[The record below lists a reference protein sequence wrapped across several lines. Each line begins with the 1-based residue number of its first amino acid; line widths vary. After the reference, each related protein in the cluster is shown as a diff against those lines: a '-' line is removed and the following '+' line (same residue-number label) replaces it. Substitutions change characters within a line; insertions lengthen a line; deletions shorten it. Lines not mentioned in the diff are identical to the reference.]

1 MPAETA
7 FAFMADGLKQD
18 HWALGSM
25 GREALGDGL
34 FRGKS
39 SFDGADLY
47 VRLESYPDL
56 LLVDYS
62 TGPSPEELVPHVE
75 ARIRPG
81 SWLGREDS
89 VSVVTLTIWRWAEA
103 DERGVGVPPPPLAD
117 RGAADQGRD
126 RARALTQISD
136 STASDLSPLFQPLRS
151 PAPSC
156 RTG

>member
-1 MPAETA
+1 MSAVDPNAICASAEVAVPAETA

-25 GREALGDGL
+25 GREDLGDGL

-47 VRLESYPDL
+47 VRLESYSEL
-56 LLVDYS
+56 LLVDYA

-81 SWLGREDS
+81 SWLGRDDA

-103 DERGVGVPPPPLAD
+103 DAEEWEFHLHLWRTELRLIKGAIERGL
-117 RGAADQGRD
+117 
-126 RARALTQISD
+126 
-136 STASDLSPLFQPLRS
+136 
-151 PAPSC
+151 
-156 RTG
+156 

>member
-1 MPAETA
+1 MSSVDPIAICASVEVAVPAETA

-47 VRLESYPDL
+47 VRLESYPEL
-56 LLVDYS
+56 LLVDYA

-81 SWLGREDS
+81 SWLGRDDA

-103 DERGVGVPPPPLAD
+103 DAEEWEFHLHLWRTEVRMIKGAIERGL
-117 RGAADQGRD
+117 
-126 RARALTQISD
+126 
-136 STASDLSPLFQPLRS
+136 
-151 PAPSC
+151 
-156 RTG
+156 

>member
-1 MPAETA
+1 MSSVDPNAICASIEVAVPAETA

-39 SFDGADLY
+39 SFDGTDLY
-47 VRLESYPDL
+47 IRLESYPDL

-62 TGPSPEELVPHVE
+62 VGDSPDELLPHVE

-89 VSVVTLTIWRWAEA
+89 VSIVTLTIWRWAEA
-103 DERGVGVPPPPLAD
+103 DEEEWEFHLHLWRTEIRLIKGAIERGL
-117 RGAADQGRD
+117 
-126 RARALTQISD
+126 
-136 STASDLSPLFQPLRS
+136 
-151 PAPSC
+151 
-156 RTG
+156 